1 MHVEDSNG
9 QVTKGC
15 CDSADS
21 ENPKERIW
29 ETVEKG
35 IERTMLNPNIIPV
48 DFAVGG
54 LTPLDEIPTIDLSPL
69 TRSLE
74 RSALHEHLLK
84 NVEAK
89 VLDPLDIPRQMGAL
103 RYGPVPSGRYSAS
116 CIQCTTAT

>member
-1 MHVEDSNG
+1 MHLGNSGKRNRENY
-9 QVTKGC
+9 
-15 CDSADS
+15 AES
-21 ENPKERIW
+21 EYHY
-29 ETVEKG
+29 
-35 IERTMLNPNIIPV
+35 V

-89 VLDPLDIPRQMGAL
+89 VLDPLDIPR
-103 RYGPVPSGRYSAS
+103 
-116 CIQCTTAT
+116 